1 MRIADLLK
9 GPENI
14 IFPLK
19 SQKADDILEELLLK
33 LKLDKKKYNNYLK
46 ALKEREKQISTGI
59 GNEVAIPHIRSN
71 KENHFMFAMGVSQ
84 EPVDFKDPT
93 GCKTKIFFLTIS
105 PSEQGNAHLSLLSH
119 ISVICKDKEVIDK
132 IKTAKNRDDI
142 YKIILDKEKSLKKLK
157 EETSDTEAVIKKYQ
171 LLFIILYKEE
181 YISDILN
188 VFYEFDLRRTSIFE
202 GSELKTFLASSVPIF
217 QGFRDIM
224 REDNRINKLIIS
236 VVEEE
241 KTFRIAKMIDNACNG
256 FTNEEDGYII
266 SIPVNLHLGI

>member
-1 MRIADLLK
+1 MRIAELLK
-9 GPENI
+9 GPESI
-14 IFPLK
+14 VFPLK
-19 SQKADDILEELLLK
+19 SNNADDILEELLSK
-33 LKLDKKKYNNYLK
+33 LNLDKKKHNNYLK

-71 KENHFMFAMGVSQ
+71 KEDKFLFAMGIAK
-84 EPVDFKDPT
+84 EPIDFKDPT
-93 GCKTKIFFLTIS
+93 KCKTKVFFLTIS
-105 PSEQGNAHLSLLSH
+105 PSEQGNAHLALLSH
-119 ISVICKDKEVIDK
+119 ISVICKDAELISK
-132 IKTAKNRDDI
+132 IKNAAGSQEI
-142 YKIILDKEKSLKKLK
+142 YNLILEKEKSLKKLK
-157 EETSDTEAVIKKYQ
+157 EEIEDSEAVIKKYQ

-188 VFYEFDLRRTSIFE
+188 VFSEFDLRRTSIFE
-202 GSELKTFLASSVPIF
+202 GSELKTFLATSIPIF

-224 REDNRINKLIIS
+224 REDNKINKLIIS